1 MGVLTTTERVK
12 AALRI
17 PAGITYQ
24 DARIAQIV
32 DEAEAEL
39 LQEVDLTAFAAT
51 TYAAF
56 IDGSAIGGD
65 RRVFVLPKFPVLSV
79 VALTVNGSVLVYGT
93 DYRWEASGRVRLVAP
108 VEPTLDAIEATYTAG
123 LVATAGTTDA
133 SLIRCAT
140 LMAARQYNME
150 GLAGLAS
157 LDVAPMKKSIA
168 RRGFGEDAADAELQR
183 LLSRYRKPA
192 G

>member
-1 MGVLTTTERVK
+1 MERVK

-17 PAGITYQ
+17 PAGVTYQ

-39 LQEVDLTAFAAT
+39 LQEVDLSAFAAT
-51 TYAAF
+51 TYAAVL
-56 IDGSAIGGD
+56 DGSIGGD
-65 RRVFVLPKFPVLSV
+65 RRVFILPKFPVLSI
-79 VALTVNGSVLVYGT
+79 VALTVNDSALTFAT
-93 DYRWEASGRVRLVAP
+93 DYRWEASGRVRVVTP
-108 VEPTLDAIEATYTAG
+108 VEPVLDAIEVTYTAG
-123 LVATAGTTDA
+123 LVATVGTTDA

-140 LMAARQYNME
+140 LMAARQYNIE

-157 LDVAPMKKSIA
+157 LDVAPVKKGIA